1 VPPRLRRP
9 HRAFRFGLLYV
20 LFLVLFVLG
29 SMPVGAAM
37 PPGQSSEPGLL
48 GPAAGLLVIALVSVG
63 LVAALILTSRWS
75 GWRLAVGLGLA
86 WYGAVT
92 FLTQIETWYF
102 LTSLSVDPRMLPALF
117 AMGIP
122 TAFLFVPAAVW
133 ILGRG
138 GRQEAAPPPEPQ
150 VGRNER
156 VWIGKLAAIAVIYV
170 VLYWT
175 AGYFIAWQNPELRA
189 FYGRPGDALPFLAHT
204 ADTLRNDPWLL
215 PFQLLRGLL
224 WALCALPVILGS
236 RLSVWWTAL
245 LVGLLFSVPQ
255 NVAHLIANP
264 LMPLASVR
272 LSHMV
277 ETALSNFVFGVVVTW
292 ILYPE
297 RRRPGAAIGPV
308 GGETGRGPCRASRA
322 LTDDRRPPI

>member
-1 VPPRLRRP
+1 MTTRARPGRWPLRL
-9 HRAFRFGLLYV
+9 ALLYV

-29 SMPVGAAM
+29 SLPVGAAM
-37 PPGQSSEPGLL
+37 PPGRTSEPGVL
-48 GPAAGLLVIALVSVG
+48 GPVAGLLAIALVSVG

-75 GWRLAVGLGLA
+75 GWKLAIGLAVA

-102 LTSLSVDPRMLPALF
+102 LTSLSVDPRLLPALF

-122 TAFLFVPAAVW
+122 TAFVFVPAAVW

-138 GRQEAAPPPEPQ
+138 GRHSEGPPPERR
-150 VGRNER
+150 VGGEAG
-156 VWIGKLAAIAVIYV
+156 VWIGRLAVTAVIYV

-189 FYGRPGDALPFLAHT
+189 FYGSPGAALPFLAHT
-204 ADTLRNDPWLL
+204 AQTLRSDPWLL
-215 PFQLLRGLL
+215 PFQLLRGVL

-236 RLSVWWTAL
+236 RLNVGRTAV

-264 LMPLASVR
+264 LMPVASVR
-272 LSHMV
+272 LSHMI
-277 ETALSNFVFGVVVTW
+277 ETALSNFVFGLLVTW
-292 ILYPE
+292 LLY
-297 RRRPGAAIGPV
+297 RQRRPHGTAVGPV
-308 GGETGRGPCRASRA
+308 EEPEPGRAA
-322 LTDDRRPPI
+322 TPPAP